1 MNGAKKQGINSVK
14 RSEVLEAV
22 ESVTNFIKR
31 AKADELGNFPNKSR
45 TSQPSNM
52 SGGIEPDF
60 WKEFVQYSEEHSGES
75 LVFSVPGQQN
85 LSTLFKCDLLLSSVD
100 LNSCYFHQKLGKC
113 MIKNNSVIYIEVD
126 KLSIRGSE
134 RLLGIVSD
142 MKKLFDGRC
151 WVILLKP
158 SKISLPKEVS
168 DLIDVSW
175 VEVPP
180 PPQKKLKMS
189 DITSSRNEK
198 GKLIYLEEKL
208 KLCESDRTEL
218 EVEVKKS
225 KDKEVKLTKENM
237 KLRERLSGIQ
247 KELNCKDTSMEELNI
262 QDKIKEDQIVSLNN
276 ENKALKNQVAQ
287 LKLLESKSL
296 PQEETRE
303 KKSFVSTARQDNV
316 ILEPGLDES
325 REIGKESAL
334 KTKLAETESKFK
346 NASSGGILHMI
357 CRNFQYD
364 VKFFENS
371 KNSMFSCEIKLN
383 SKDLE
388 QYSKK
393 PRRGEGKSKSAAKA
407 NAMKGIVDAIR
418 E

>member
-22 ESVTNFIKR
+22 ESVTKFIKR
-31 AKADELGNFPNKSR
+31 AKADELGNFPTKSR

-52 SGGIEPDF
+52 SGGIEPEF
-60 WKEFVQYSEEHSGES
+60 WKDFVKYSEENSGES

-85 LSTLFKCDLLLSSVD
+85 LSALFKCDLLLSSVD

-158 SKISLPKEVS
+158 SKICLAKEVS

-175 VEVPP
+175 VEVAP
-180 PPQKKLKMS
+180 PPQKKLKRS
-189 DITSSRNEK
+189 EITSSGNEK
-198 GKLIYLEEKL
+198 GKLIYFEEKL
-208 KLCESDRTEL
+208 NLCESDRAGL
-218 EVEVKKS
+218 EVELKKS

-247 KELNCKDTSMEELNI
+247 KEINCKNTLIEELNI
-262 QDKIKEDQIVSLNN
+262 QDKIKEDQIASLNN
-276 ENKALKNQVAQ
+276 ENKALKTHIAQ
-287 LKLLESKSL
+287 LKILESKSL
-296 PQEETRE
+296 PQEETKE
-303 KKSFVSTARQDNV
+303 KNSVVSTARQDNG
-316 ILEPGLDES
+316 ILEPDLDES
-325 REIGKESAL
+325 REIGKESVL
-334 KTKLAETESKFK
+334 KIKLAQTERKFK
-346 NASSGGILHMI
+346 NARSGGILHMI

-371 KNSMFSCEIKLN
+371 KNSIFSCEIKLN
-383 SKDLE
+383 CKDLE

-393 PRRGEGKSKSAAKA
+393 PWRGEGKSKSAAKA